1 MHKKGEDS
9 IMRDDRQYV
18 LGVLN
23 YQLVDILSDMGFDV
37 SGGVFAYEES
47 EDVDLA
53 KQLHIVQG
61 LHAMGLNIDDDYLY
75 EKFGVAKSK
84 QKQKPREQKD
94 DTDDKKGEER
104 ETENDLADKRQ
115 RNVWQRFF
123 DEGAR
128 KQ

>member
-1 MHKKGEDS
+1 
-9 IMRDDRQYV
+9 MRDDRQYV

-84 QKQKPREQKD
+84 KKQKPREQKSD
-94 DTDDKKGEER
+94 ADDKKGEER
-104 ETENDLADKRQ
+104 ETEKDLADKRQ